1 MNNHYQLIANELKI
15 KYDQVKN
22 SLDLLNSGATVP
34 FISRYRKEATGSL
47 DEVMITQIRDLYQKW
62 VELDKRRAAII
73 DSITEQGKMTP
84 QLQAQLEAS
93 TTLSQLEDI
102 YLPYRPKRKTR
113 ATVAIDKG
121 LEPLAK
127 LIFKQQFIDLKKTA
141 QSYINQSKEV
151 NNVEEALQGARDII
165 AEWISE
171 DIKVRS
177 TLREKFVRNST
188 IYSRVIKG
196 KEDAGSKFEIYFK
209 SEEPLWKAPSHR
221 VLAMLRGEE
230 EGFLKITIKPQ
241 DELALNL
248 IRKFTVK
255 GNNSC
260 CQQVLL
266 AGEDSYKR
274 LLQPQMETEMRRFY
288 KEKSRQ
294 RGDPGVWNQSP
305 PTADECSFGTK
316 NDLSD

>member
-151 NNVEEALQGARDII
+151 NNVE
-165 AEWISE
+165 
-171 DIKVRS
+171 
-177 TLREKFVRNST
+177 
-188 IYSRVIKG
+188 
-196 KEDAGSKFEIYFK
+196 
-209 SEEPLWKAPSHR
+209 
-221 VLAMLRGEE
+221 
-230 EGFLKITIKPQ
+230 
-241 DELALNL
+241 
-248 IRKFTVK
+248 
-255 GNNSC
+255 
-260 CQQVLL
+260 
-266 AGEDSYKR
+266 
-274 LLQPQMETEMRRFY
+274 
-288 KEKSRQ
+288 
-294 RGDPGVWNQSP
+294 
-305 PTADECSFGTK
+305 
-316 NDLSD
+316 

>member
-1 MNNHYQLIANELKI
+1 M
-15 KYDQVKN
+15 
-22 SLDLLNSGATVP
+22 
-34 FISRYRKEATGSL
+34 
-47 DEVMITQIRDLYQKW
+47 
-62 VELDKRRAAII
+62 
-73 DSITEQGKMTP
+73 
-84 QLQAQLEAS
+84 
-93 TTLSQLEDI
+93 
-102 YLPYRPKRKTR
+102 
-113 ATVAIDKG
+113 
-121 LEPLAK
+121 EPLAK

-288 KEKSRQ
+288 KEKQ
-294 RGDPGVWNQSP
+294 
-305 PTADECSFGTK
+305 TK
-316 NDLSD
+316 RRSGCLEPISANC